1 MLGYELRELFR
12 VFSFL
17 FNFRLC
23 HAACRA
29 SQVVL
34 VVKNPP
40 AKCKRGKRRG
50 YDPWV
55 GKIPWRTWQPT
66 SGFLTGESHGQR
78 RLQSIG
84 LYRIRHD

>member
-1 MLGYELRELFR
+1 MSLESYSGFF
-12 VFSFL
+12 V

-34 VVKNPP
+34 VVKNRP
-40 AKCKRGKRRG
+40 AKCRKGKRRG
-50 YDPWV
+50 YDSWV

-78 RLQSIG
+78 RLHSIG
-84 LYRIRHD
+84 SHRIRHD